1 MLFPLVGGTLG
12 PGLFVL
18 PLLFAIQVVMNVGIA
33 LAASTYVV
41 LVPDGDNVVQWITR
55 LLFFATPVIYPVA
68 LLPPAAKAVLQFQP
82 LYPVF
87 AAYQA
92 IFGGDSPSPGLVAM
106 SALWAGALLVIGG
119 RALPQARARVRALS
133 LNRSEY
139 AQRGFHEWSNVG
151 RTTATSGTANPGP
164 TSWARPAPLGAPEPV
179 AAGRAPRTGGGGW
192 RPRAPRSWRWLLV
205 VPVVLIALALAPTFV
220 SGLKKTPRDR
230 VGISYGGGP
239 FEGVHFQRIVQPG
252 SNLFFNGFFDD
263 LYLYPSDQVNYIVP
277 QQSAQAVQQAAGR
290 SAGRAAGASRR
301 RRGQPAPDAVVA
313 PTRDRVQVSYQVAV
327 YFKLNTDEL
336 RDFHE
341 QLGLRY
347 QAYTTDGWNNLIR
360 DTFRQQIENA
370 LQEETRK
377 VDVADLVG
385 NADLLVELQDNVQTK
400 LTQRLEDALGQQFF
414 CAPTFRPG
422 GDCGDPDVRDQED
435 RHPHVGDA
443 RRSRTCARRRSRSR
457 PRRTRSASARRRPG
471 RSPPSA

>member
-1 MLFPLVGGTLG
+1 
-12 PGLFVL
+12 
-18 PLLFAIQVVMNVGIA
+18 VVEPREDSGQER
-33 LAASTYVV
+33 
-41 LVPDGDNVVQWITR
+41 DG
-55 LLFFATPVIYPVA
+55 
-68 LLPPAAKAVLQFQP
+68 
-82 LYPVF
+82 
-87 AAYQA
+87 
-92 IFGGDSPSPGLVAM
+92 
-106 SALWAGALLVIGG
+106 
-119 RALPQARARVRALS
+119 
-133 LNRSEY
+133 E
-139 AQRGFHEWSNVG
+139 
-151 RTTATSGTANPGP
+151 PGP
-164 TSWARPAPLGAPEPV
+164 DELGAPAPLGAPEPV
-179 AAGRAPRTGGGGW
+179 TAGRVPRTRGGGW
-192 RPRAPRSWRWLLV
+192 RPRAPRSWWWLLV
-205 VPVVLIALALAPTFV
+205 VPVVLIALALAPSFF

-252 SNLFFNGFFDD
+252 SNLFFNGLFDN

-277 QQSAQAVQQAAGR
+277 QQPVQVVQQTQAQNGQ
-290 SAGRAAGASRR
+290 GQG
-301 RRGQPAPDAVVA
+301 GQPAADTVVA

-385 NADLLVELQDNVQTK
+385 NADRLVELQDNVQTK

-414 CAPTFRPG
+414 CAPTFRRNG
-422 GDCGDPDVRDQED
+422 ECGNPTFVIKRVDIPASVSKAFEDVRTSDIQIQTKENEVRQREAEARAIEALGLSGQEYD
-435 RHPHVGDA
+435 ILKAIESGKITFWVLDGEGGVTITGPDTGTGSSQA
-443 RRSRTCARRRSRSR
+443 PSSPAPSRTTTTTA
-457 PRRTRSASARRRPG
+457 
-471 RSPPSA
+471 PSGGGGG